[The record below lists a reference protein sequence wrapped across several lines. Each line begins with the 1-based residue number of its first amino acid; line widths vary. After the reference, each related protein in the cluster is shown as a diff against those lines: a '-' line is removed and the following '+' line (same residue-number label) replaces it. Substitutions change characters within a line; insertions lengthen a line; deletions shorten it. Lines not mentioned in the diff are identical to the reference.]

1 MHKLYSC
8 IRYLIYIYFFFNF
21 CVKALV
27 GLEKDKREEA
37 MKGAQVDFSTFLSIL
52 VCDIDGFVSL
62 MKTNPYIQEVY
73 IFMRYRSQMKKCK

>member
-8 IRYLIYIYFFFNF
+8 IRNLIYIFFNF

-52 VCDIDGFVSL
+52 VCDIDE
-62 MKTNPYIQEVY
+62 KTNPYIQEISLCV
-73 IFMRYRSQMKKCK
+73 IDHR